1 MAYTEENNYSN
12 NFLQHTVQ
20 LLPIAFTCIAIQA
33 VRLHRLHLHFGI
45 RENLMHPL
53 RQLGQND
60 LSGPFEPRN
69 ITLVIYQCLNTD
81 KFITE
86 LRVRN
91 WHFSQADANAWIK
104 RYQPDFAD
112 KTTDG
117 SDNRYWI
124 LRNIG
129 RVF

>member
-1 MAYTEENNYSN
+1 MPRQPDIRAA
-12 NFLQHTVQ
+12 
-20 LLPIAFTCIAIQA
+20 LLAAIQ
-33 VRLHRLHLHFGI
+33 
-45 RENLMHPL
+45 
-53 RQLGQND
+53 QNPKGY
-60 LSGPFEPRN
+60 L
-69 ITLVIYQCLNTD
+69 CLNTD

-104 RYQPDFAD
+104 RYQPGFAD
-112 KTTDG
+112 KTTNG

-124 LRNIG
+124 LRNMG